1 MAKKKKKSLSEML
14 RGRGRQ
20 IDDIVDSAVGKG
32 KKKSLASAI
41 VGPVAGTLVKGL
53 MARRNART
61 PLLMDC
67 LTVVAQLR
75 RGQDL
80 TIHDFFL
87 EAEMLSDLL
96 REVDDDKE
104 VKQILDS
111 IQEDYGGEQ

>member
-1 MAKKKKKSLSEML
+1 M
-14 RGRGRQ
+14 
-20 IDDIVDSAVGKG
+20 
-32 KKKSLASAI
+32 SLASAI